1 MKKKDYGT
9 YTSTDGRFNGRSMGG
24 LTGGC
29 IGGAGVLT
37 HGEKNKAKV
46 DEYGKQA
53 FEKKI
58 LDATAVLDV

>member
-1 MKKKDYGT
+1 MACK
-9 YTSTDGRFNGRSMGG
+9 
-24 LTGGC
+24 GGC

-37 HGEKNKAKV
+37 HGDKNKAKV